1 MFTMRQP
8 LSGLQT
14 VGVVVGVLF
23 SLLSLSR
30 QSLPYFAALVVSF
43 LESLYLVFHLALIC
57 CVKQCDIFYK

>member
-30 QSLPYFAALVVSF
+30 LTLAITALLCCSSSELSGEFVLCLPFSF
-43 LESLYLVFHLALIC
+43 DLLCKAM
-57 CVKQCDIFYK
+57 